1 MTAKL
6 PDWTTACPDWEKR
19 IVKKQSL
26 MPCKPLFP
34 KVAEVALQTFNA
46 LKVVDVLGS
55 PEMGEIVREWVTEF
69 VAAIFGAFDQETK
82 RRLINEFF
90 LLIPKKNT
98 KSTIAAF
105 IMLTALILNDRMSA
119 ELILLAPTKEV
130 ADNSFNP
137 IRDAVLNDLELKG
150 MIRVSPHTKTIE
162 HLGTSATLKVVAADT
177 DAVGGKKAAWI
188 LIDELHLFQKKSDAS
203 SMFREATGGIAS
215 RPEGCIIWLSTQSNE
230 PPCGVFKS
238 KLDYARDVRDGNI
251 LNKKFL
257 PLIYEFPQHMIESDE
272 YKKPEN
278 FHIPNPNYGTSVDP
292 VQLNDD
298 FEKASYEGEEDLK
311 DFFAK
316 RLNVQIGMNLRANR
330 WAGADFWEAK
340 ERVFDLDKLINES
353 VCITVGFD
361 GGGLD
366 DLFSMYVLGR
376 DKDFRPLWR
385 GWSKSW
391 MHPIALERRKE
402 NKQLMEDFA
411 KAGELIIVDEIGD
424 DVAQAGIIAKRIFD
438 TGKMPEHAF
447 GLDQLGMPSLLDGLL
462 AAGIPQESMVAVPQG
477 FKLSGYATTAE
488 RKLAEGTFIP
498 AKQGLVKWA
507 VSNAKGKMSGNALMI
522 TKQESGKGKIDP
534 VIAMFNAVALMSA
547 NPEPCGGVSME
558 DFMDAIRNPIIV

>member
-1 MTAKL
+1 ML
-6 PDWTTACPDWEKR
+6 PEWTTACPDWEKR
-19 IVKKQSL
+19 IVNKKSL
-26 MPCKPLFP
+26 MPCKPLFSN
-34 KVAEVALQTFNA
+34 VAEVALNVFNS
-46 LKVVDVLGS
+46 LKVVDVTDS

-69 VAAIFGAFDQETK
+69 AAAIFGAYDQESK

-119 ELILLAPTKEV
+119 ELIILAPTKEI

-137 IRDAVLNDLELKG
+137 IRDAIKHDDELAA
-150 MIRVSPHTKTIE
+150 MMNVSEHTKTIT
-162 HLGTSATLKVVAADT
+162 HLGTNATLKVVAADT
-177 DAVGGKKAAWI
+177 NTVGGKKASWI
-188 LIDELHLFQKKSDAS
+188 LIDELHLFQKMSTAG
-203 SMFREATGGIAS
+203 SMFREATGGRAS

-230 PPCGVFKS
+230 PPCGVFKQ
-238 KLDYARDVRDGNI
+238 KLDYARDVRDGKIINQR
-251 LNKKFL
+251 FL
-257 PLIYEFPQHMIESDE
+257 SLLYEFPQYMVDDE
-272 YKKPEN
+272 TYKDPSN
-278 FHIPNPNYGTSVDP
+278 FHIPNPNFGTSVDP
-292 VQLNDD
+292 EQLFDD
-298 FEKASYEGEEDLK
+298 FEKAKYEGEEDLK

-340 ERVFDLDKLINES
+340 ERVFDLDKLISES
-353 VCITVGFD
+353 ECITAGFD

-366 DLFSMYVLGR
+366 DLFSMYVVGR

-385 GWSKSW
+385 GWSMSW
-391 MHPIALERRKE
+391 LHPIALERRKE
-402 NKQLMEDFA
+402 NKQLMEDFE
-411 KAGELIIVDEIGD
+411 KAGELSIVKKIGD
-424 DVAQAGIIAKRIFD
+424 DVAQAGAIAKRIFD

-477 FKLSGYATTAE
+477 FKLSGYATTTE

-547 NPEPCGGVSME
+547 NPEPNQNQASME